1 MMIHAVWLQ
10 PKPDTT
16 EEELQAVLERV
27 KELKDLIP
35 GIVDIQ
41 VGKNVNQFNQGYTHG
56 FLMRFVNQEALS
68 AYSPHPAHKAVS
80 PELRR
85 LCTTLLN
92 FDFPEIESLLLDA

>member
-1 MMIHAVWLQ
+1 MILHAVWLE
-10 PKPDTT
+10 PKPETT
-16 EEELQAVLERV
+16 EEELLAVLERV
-27 KELKDLIP
+27 KQLKELIP

-41 VGKNVNQFNQGYTHG
+41 AGKNVNQFNQGYTYG
-56 FLMRFVNQEALS
+56 FLMRFTDEEALK

-92 FDFPEIESLLLDA
+92 FDLPEA